1 MNDYR
6 WGDLRVGLS
15 HHFSACVTPAMMAR
29 FRDDSGDVN
38 PLHVDRD
45 YARGHGFGDVVV
57 YGLLSSSFYSTLV
70 GVYLPGRRCLL
81 HSIEV
86 GFHSPVLPGDVLE
99 VHGEI
104 SSLNEAYHQ
113 AQITAHMTNEA
124 GVKVS
129 KARIRVG
136 LRD

>member
-1 MNDYR
+1 
-6 WGDLRVGLS
+6 
-15 HHFSACVTPAMMAR
+15 MMAR

-45 YARGHGFGDVVV
+45 YARAHGFGDVVV